1 MSNFV
6 SYKFSS
12 IYIQMI
18 FRLSLFCWGLSYNMW
33 EKKVDSGLKS
43 IDVRGEAIAL
53 LLMSEEKGGCAQ
65 AFKGSMG

>member
-1 MSNFV
+1 M
-6 SYKFSS
+6 
-12 IYIQMI
+12 
-18 FRLSLFCWGLSYNMW
+18 
-33 EKKVDSGLKS
+33 DSGLKS